1 MSKTDRFNDA
11 IPTEAVHAMHSMIAQ
26 AKRVRPD
33 GWGFVILMAKL
44 DDGGAIVCTHSMDRA
59 EALFI
64 LTSYCLEAIEH
75 DQRVKTDA
83 QKEADAAGDNQRG

>member
-11 IPTEAVHAMHSMIAQ
+11 IPTEAVHAMHSMIAH
-26 AKRVRPD
+26 AKKVRPD
-33 GWGFVILMAKL
+33 GCGFVILMAKL
-44 DDGGAIVCTHSMDRA
+44 DDCGAIVCTHSMDRA

-75 DQRVKTDA
+75 DRRVEAEHK
-83 QKEADAAGDNQRG
+83 KEADAAGDNQRG